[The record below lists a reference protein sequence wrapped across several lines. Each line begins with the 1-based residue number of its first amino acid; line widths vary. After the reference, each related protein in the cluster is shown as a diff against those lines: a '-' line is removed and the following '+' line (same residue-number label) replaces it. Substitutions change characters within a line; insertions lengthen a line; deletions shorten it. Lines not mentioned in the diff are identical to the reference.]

1 MAELRRIRA
10 MCDTM
15 IFDKIV
21 ADADVLARL
30 NDQGCPVTVISTHVQ
45 DDELAAIGDESK
57 RAAVA
62 RVPRENVPT
71 ADFVAG
77 FSRLGMARLGEGE
90 VYEQVRGEVKS
101 PKHSRD
107 GIIAGTAKTDADV
120 LVTDDHRLARRC
132 EEIGFPVWGWVELR
146 GAILR
151 PRKP

>member
-1 MAELRRIRA
+1 
-10 MCDTM
+10 M
-15 IFDKIV
+15 IFDRIV

-30 NDQGCPVTVISTHVQ
+30 VDPDCPVKLISTHVQ

-57 RAAVA
+57 RSVVA
-62 RVPRENVPT
+62 SVPRENVPT

-101 PKHSRD
+101 AEHSRD

-120 LVTDDHRLARRC
+120 LVTEDHRLARRC
-132 EEIGFPVWGWVELR
+132 EEVGVPVWGWADLR
-146 GAILR
+146 EAVLR
-151 PRKP
+151 LPTS